1 MIQVPS
7 ATAERPSSPDAPTS
21 DKDAALAVVS
31 DEAQE
36 IDPAVERRVLRKIDL
51 FFMPA
56 MLIGKRLIFVRTMY
70 RH

>member
-7 ATAERPSSPDAPTS
+7 ATAERPSDGIAAE
-21 DKDAALAVVS
+21 KDAALEVVS
-31 DEAQE
+31 DEARE

-56 MLIGKRLIFVRTMY
+56 MLIGKLPLIPPD
-70 RH
+70 HGA